1 MVKMRLSCG
10 AGKRKNVAYDTLEE
24 AQVYAKFACAAYA
37 VVEYED
43 TR

>member
-1 MVKMRLSCG
+1 MLTMVG